1 MLFKNDAK
9 ARAQHQAVRE
19 NAGWYRWTHDL
30 VKVTGKDST
39 AFLDWLFVNT
49 VGKAAVGRS
58 KYTTMLNE
66 DGKIID
72 DTIVMHM
79 GEDTWWVST
88 LYAPQFIK
96 WADAHKGSYDVAYE
110 DITKQMDMYSV
121 QGPNSSKVLN
131 ALLAQPVDELKRFQV
146 ADNKIGGIAVQIHR
160 SGFTG
165 ENGYEIYCAIADTAA
180 VEAAIREAAAKFDAP
195 ELTILEVYV
204 RSLPVEKGFALRQD
218 MYLLTP
224 FECGLDWSV
233 HFDKDFVGKDALLK
247 AKEEGPKYKLV
258 GLEYLAESYEDIA
271 QREIVYSYGVPC
283 GFVRA
288 AIYGY
293 TVDKNIGFAVI
304 DAKHAVIGEKVT
316 VGQNDSPAVITEK
329 SWL

>member
-1 MLFKNDAK
+1 MLFKQDSA

-30 VKVTGKDST
+30 VEVTGKD
-39 AFLDWLFVNT
+39 AEKFLDRLFVGAIT
-49 VGKAAVGRS
+49 KAAVGRT

-79 GEDTWWVST
+79 GEDRYWVST

-96 WADAHKGSYDVAYE
+96 WADAHRAGEDASCE
-110 DITKQMDMYSV
+110 DITKTVDMYAV
-121 QGPNSSKVLN
+121 QGPKSLEIMN
-131 ALLAQPVDELKRFQV
+131 AMLAAPVDGLKRFAV
-146 ADNKIGGIAVQIHR
+146 ADNKIGGIPVKIHR

-165 ENGYEIYCAIADTAA
+165 ELGYEVYCKMEDTQA
-180 VEAAIREAAAKFDAP
+180 VEDAIRAACGKFSAP

-218 MYLLTP
+218 MVGLTP
-224 FECGLDWSV
+224 YECGLDWSV
-233 HFDKDFVGKDALLK
+233 DLDKDFIGKEALVK
-247 AKEEGPKYKLV
+247 AKAEGPKYKLV

-271 QREIVYSYGVPC
+271 QKEIVYRYGVPC

-293 TVDKNIGFAVI
+293 TVEKNIGFAVI
-304 DAKHAVIGEKVT
+304 EAEKAVVGETVT
-316 VGQNDSPAVITEK
+316 VGTNDSPAVITEK
-329 SWL
+329 CWL

>member
-1 MLFKNDAK
+1 MLFKEDK
-9 ARAQHQAVRE
+9 VARAEHQAVRE

-30 VKVTGKDST
+30 VDVKGKD
-39 AFLDWLFVNT
+39 AEKFLDRLFVGAIT
-49 VGKAAVGRS
+49 KAGIGRT

-79 GEDTWWVST
+79 GEDHYWVST

-96 WADAHKGSYDVAYE
+96 WADAHKNGEDVTYE
-110 DITKQMDMYSV
+110 DITQTIDMYAV
-121 QGPNSSKVLN
+121 QGPRSLEIMN
-131 ALLAQPVDELKRFQV
+131 AMLAAPVDGLKRFAV
-146 ADNKIGGIAVQIHR
+146 EDNKIGDFAVQIHR

-165 ENGYEIYCAIADTAA
+165 ELGYEVYCKIEDTQA
-180 VEAAIREAAAKFDAP
+180 VEGVIRAACDKFNAP
-195 ELTILEVYV
+195 ELTTLEVYV

-218 MYLLTP
+218 MYGLTP
-224 FECGLDWSV
+224 HECGLDWSV
-233 HFDKDFVGKDALLK
+233 CLDKEFIGKEALIK
-247 AKEEGPKYKLV
+247 AKEDGPKYKLV

-271 QREIVYSYGVPC
+271 QKEIVYRYGVPC

-293 TVDKNIGFAVI
+293 TVEKNIGFAVI
-304 DAKHAVIGEKVT
+304 EAKKAIVGEKVT

-329 SWL
+329 CWL